1 MTGGLDW
8 PGLLRL
14 GLGPVR
20 MGGLGL
26 RPDEF
31 WALTPA
37 ELALMLRIAAGRGG
51 AMTRA
56 RLTELAA
63 RYPDRPLEQHNE
75 KGGPS

>member
-1 MTGGLDW
+1 
-8 PGLLRL
+8 
-14 GLGPVR
+14 
-20 MGGLGL
+20 
-26 RPDEF
+26 PDEF

-37 ELALMLRIAAGRGG
+37 ELALMLGIAAGRGG

-63 RYPDRPLEQHNE
+63 RYPDWPLKQHNE